1 MWRLRGKLKQIATT
15 GLVFLASISLA
26 VPTAPPVNAADHAE
40 ATLVAGDPAAD
51 IADVFAFLD
60 PNDNSKV
67 VLAMDVEGFIVPSEL
82 LNLSFFSPDVTYQ
95 LQIENTGDAVAD
107 QFIDVTFSPQTSRSK
122 PQTATIKLPN
132 GAEFTAPTTVQTL
145 AASPNPLVV
154 TTDPTTGVSFF
165 AGLTDDPFFF
175 DIVGF
180 NRFVSSVLGGTP
192 DPSKLQRDRDS
203 FAGYNIHMIALS
215 IPASMLRGRPDNTII
230 GVNGVTLRH
239 KETLL
244 EGNAAVLTEGPLVQ
258 VDRMANPAVNT
269 ALIPFPDKNE
279 YNASTPVDDA
289 NGKFANDIVGTLK
302 ALGTNSSN
310 IGILANVAVVHG
322 DYLRLNLATRNTSIG
337 VGANGVGENITT
349 PNYTGFPNGRRPGD
363 DTINTL
369 LFFIGNQNPGIQE
382 AVNHNDVP
390 LGTTF
395 PFFAQPHQP
404 LENPAVDGTQN

>member
-1 MWRLRGKLKQIATT
+1 MWRLRGKLKQITTT

-26 VPTAPPVNAADHAE
+26 VSTFLPVNAADHAE

-67 VLAMDVEGFIVPSEL
+67 VLAMDVEGFVVPSEL
-82 LNLSFFSPDVTYQ
+82 LNLSFFAPDVTYQ
-95 LQIENTGDAVAD
+95 FQIENTGDAVAD
-107 QFIDVTFSPQTSRSK
+107 QFLDVTFSPQTSRSN

-145 AASPNPLVV
+145 AATPNSFVV
-154 TTDPTTGVSFF
+154 TTDPATGVSFF

-180 NRFVSSVLGGTP
+180 NRFVSSVLGGKP
-192 DPSKLQRDRDS
+192 DPSKLQRNRDS

-215 IPASMLRGRPDNTII
+215 VPASMLRGRPDNNII

-239 KETLL
+239 KEALL
-244 EGNAAVLTEGPLVQ
+244 EGNEVALTEGSLVQ

-390 LGTTF
+390 LGNTF
-395 PFFAQPHQP
+395 PFFAPPHQP

>member
-26 VPTAPPVNAADHAE
+26 VSTFLPVNAADHAE

-95 LQIENTGDAVAD
+95 FQIENTGDAVAD
-107 QFIDVTFSPQTSRSK
+107 QFLDVTFSPRTSRSN

-145 AASPNPLVV
+145 AATAPSFTV
-154 TTDPTTGVSFF
+154 TTDPATGVSFF

-180 NRFVSSVLGGTP
+180 NRFVASVTSGSP
-192 DPSKLQRDRDS
+192 DPTKLQRGRDS

-215 IPASMLRGRPDNTII
+215 VPAALLKGTAGNVI
-230 GVNGVTLRH
+230 GINGVTFLQ
-239 KETLL
+239 KKT
-244 EGNAAVLTEGPLVQ
+244 VLPGDGTTFGAGKFVQ
-258 VDRMANPAVNT
+258 FDRMATPAVNT
-269 ALIPFPDKNE
+269 VLIPFPRKNE
-279 YNASTPVDDA
+279 YNASTPAQDA
-289 NGKFANDIVGTLK
+289 AGKFANDIIATLTS
-302 ALGTNSSN
+302 LGTSMAN
-310 IGILANVAVVHG
+310 INTLAGIAVTKG
-322 DYLRLNLATRNTSIG
+322 DYLRLDTSIK
-337 VGANGVGENITT
+337 NSTLGVGEKVTM
-349 PNYTGFPNGRRPGD
+349 PGFTGFPNGRRPGD
-363 DTINTL
+363 DVVDTL
-369 LFFIGNQNPGIQE
+369 IFFVTNQAITTGDH
-382 AVNHNDVP
+382 VDGNDVAF
-390 LGTTF
+390 GSAF
-395 PFFAQPHQP
+395 PFFAPPHQP
-404 LENPAVDGTQN
+404 LGTGVDDGTRN

>member
-1 MWRLRGKLKQIATT
+1 MWRLRAKLKQIATT

-40 ATLVAGDPAAD
+40 ATLVAGDPQAD

-67 VLAMDVEGFIVPSEL
+67 VLAMDVEGFVVPSEL
-82 LNLSFFSPDVTYQ
+82 LNLSFFAPDVTYEF
-95 LQIENTGDAVAD
+95 QIENTGDAITD

-132 GAEFTAPTTVQTL
+132 GAQFTAPTTVQTL
-145 AASPNPLVV
+145 AATPNPFVV
-154 TTDPTTGVSFF
+154 TTDPVTGVSFF

-180 NRFVSSVLGGTP
+180 NRFVSSVLGGKP
-192 DPSKLQRDRDS
+192 DPSKLQRNRDS

-215 IPASMLRGRPDNTII
+215 IPASMLRGSPDNNII
-230 GVNGVTLRH
+230 GVNGVTLRQKQTH
-239 KETLL
+239 L
-244 EGNAAVLTEGPLVQ
+244 EGDAEVLTNGQLVQ

-269 ALIPFPDKNE
+269 ALIPFADKNL
-279 YNASTPVDDA
+279 YNASTPADDA
-289 NGKFANDIVGTLK
+289 AGKFAGDIVGTLT
-302 ALGTNSSN
+302 ALGTNSAN
-310 IGILANVAVVHG
+310 IGVLANIAVVHG
-322 DYLRLNLATRNTSIG
+322 DFLRLNLATPNASIG

-349 PNYTGFPNGRRPGD
+349 PDYTGYPNGRRPGD

-369 LFFIGNQNPGIQE
+369 LFLIGNHNPAIQE

-390 LGTTF
+390 LGNTF
-395 PFFAQPHQP
+395 PFFAPPHQP